1 LEAAESAARL
11 APRLAPE
18 PGSLERLVADARG
31 LDDFALA
38 AFRDAWRRE
47 SPRLALLYLPG
58 PDIVSSA
65 LADPDRGAADR
76 VALAAALTEETAKLR
91 AFLLDPALVPAPDLL
106 LFVLDAGRR
115 EGGGVVLLEGPL
127 ARRGAESTL
136 APVDLA
142 PTVLSVLGVPASR
155 EIAGRVR
162 GDLLA
167 PGAESGE
174 TVASWGRRRASPGL
188 SVDPKA
194 YVDNLRSL
202 GYLR

>member
-1 LEAAESAARL
+1 
-11 APRLAPE
+11 
-18 PGSLERLVADARG
+18 LVVDARG
-31 LDDFALA
+31 LDDFALE

-47 SPRLALLYLPG
+47 SPRLALLYLPA
-58 PDIVSSA
+58 PDILSSA
-65 LADPDRGAADR
+65 LADPERGAADR

-91 AFLLDPALVPAPDLL
+91 AFLLDPELAPAPDLL
-106 LFVLDAGRR
+106 VFVLDAGRR
-115 EGGGVVLLEGPL
+115 ESRGVVRLAGPL
-127 ARRGAESTL
+127 ARRGAESTF

-167 PGAESGE
+167 PGVTSTE
-174 TVASWGRRRASPGL
+174 TVASWGRRRVSKELAI
-188 SVDPKA
+188 DPKA
-194 YVDNLRSL
+194 YVENLRSL